1 MPSLL
6 LPELPFTASAGPL
19 WSTDAQGSGSWAVLQ
34 VRPCGKGPA
43 SRTAKVCNV
52 CPGLHLRKL
61 SSYLGPSSYWRL
73 AAVYSKVMAIRQDS
87 EVRGVPSTPM
97 P

>member
-1 MPSLL
+1 MPGT
-6 LPELPFTASAGPL
+6 F
-19 WSTDAQGSGSWAVLQ
+19 QGSGSWAVLQ
-34 VRPCGKGPA
+34 VGPCGKGPA

-52 CPGLHLRKL
+52 CPGLHLGRL

-73 AAVYSKVMAIRQDS
+73 AAVYSKVMAIRQDP
-87 EVRGVPSTPM
+87 EVRGVPSTPV